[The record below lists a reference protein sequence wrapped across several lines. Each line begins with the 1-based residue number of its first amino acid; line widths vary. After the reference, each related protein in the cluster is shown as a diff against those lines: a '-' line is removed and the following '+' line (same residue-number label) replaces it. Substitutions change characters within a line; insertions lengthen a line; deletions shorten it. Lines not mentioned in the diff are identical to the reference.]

1 MNSPMQNAIVHEV
14 ETAVS
19 NTKQDL
25 LNSMA
30 VLIDCRLDT
39 FQSNIQQSDFQIS
52 KIEESVT
59 YNFRFQRN
67 GNEKSVHRQC

>member
-1 MNSPMQNAIVHEV
+1 MDTGMNSPMLNAIVHEV

-30 VLIDCRLDT
+30 VLIDSRLDT
-39 FQSNIQQSDFQIS
+39 FQSNIQ
-52 KIEESVT
+52 
-59 YNFRFQRN
+59 
-67 GNEKSVHRQC
+67 